1 MGNNEFTM
9 KDGRPT
15 TEFAENIKDKYKTK
29 SKLEM
34 RKLGGQD
41 TFLMLKIMSKTG
53 AKDGIKEF
61 LKNQGN
67 FKKDKKGKKT
77 ESEYQKIGM
86 EVMLDIAD
94 IVMCNLDNAKDDINK
109 LLSNLCNTTVKEIE
123 KLDFLEYNTL
133 IMDFFKKE
141 ELKNFFK
148 VIFSS
153 FQ

>member
-1 MGNNEFTM
+1 M
-9 KDGRPT
+9 
-15 TEFAENIKDKYKTK
+15 EN
-29 SKLEM
+29 KLEM

-41 TFLMLKIMSKTG
+41 TFLMLKIMSMTG

-61 LKNQGN
+61 FKKQGN
-67 FKKDKKGKKT
+67 FKKGKKT
-77 ESEYQKIGM
+77 EDEYQKIGI

-109 LLSNLCNTTVKEIE
+109 LLANLCNTTIKEIE

-153 FQ
+153 LK

>member
-1 MGNNEFTM
+1 M
-9 KDGRPT
+9 
-15 TEFAENIKDKYKTK
+15 EN
-29 SKLEM
+29 KLEM

-61 LKNQGN
+61 FKKQGN
-67 FKKDKKGKKT
+67 FKKGKKT
-77 ESEYQKIGM
+77 ESEYQKIGI
-86 EVMLDIAD
+86 EVILDITD
-94 IVMCNLDNAKDDINK
+94 TVMCNLDNAKDDINK
-109 LLSNLCNTTVKEIE
+109 LLANLCNTTIKEIE

>member
-1 MGNNEFTM
+1 ME
-9 KDGRPT
+9 
-15 TEFAENIKDKYKTK
+15 

-61 LKNQGN
+61 LSKQGN
-67 FKKDKKGKKT
+67 LKKGKKT

-123 KLDFLEYNTL
+123 KLDFLEYNSL
-133 IMDFFKKE
+133 IMNFFKKE

>member
-1 MGNNEFTM
+1 M
-9 KDGRPT
+9 
-15 TEFAENIKDKYKTK
+15 EN
-29 SKLEM
+29 KLEM

-61 LKNQGN
+61 FKKQGN
-67 FKKDKKGKKT
+67 FKKGKKT
-77 ESEYQKIGM
+77 EDEYQKIGI